1 MLAQRKIV
9 YDESQKNYKQMKTK
23 KLVKVEQAK
32 NVNVNN
38 ALRSRCI
45 ILFVVVIALA
55 GFFILRSGVAASNA
69 YYLNQLK
76 NQSTVLEAENSRL
89 HLEIAHL
96 KSPERIQSI
105 ATQELG
111 MIVPDKFFFQLKIDY
126 QLSHKFLKQI
136 FILRFYGLIFCSIHI

>member
-23 KLVKVEQAK
+23 KLV

-111 MIVPDKFFFQLKIDY
+111 MIVPDKFFFSTKN
-126 QLSHKFLKQI
+126 
-136 FILRFYGLIFCSIHI
+136 

>member
-32 NVNVNN
+32 NVNVNVNN

-45 ILFVVVIALA
+45 ILFVIVVALA
-55 GFFILRSGVAASNA
+55 GFFILRSGAAASNA

-76 NQSTVLEAENSRL
+76 NQSTKLEAENSRL

-111 MIVPDKFFFQLKIDY
+111 MIVPDKFFFSTKN
-126 QLSHKFLKQI
+126 
-136 FILRFYGLIFCSIHI
+136 

>member
-1 MLAQRKIV
+1 MLAQRKIA

-45 ILFVVVIALA
+45 ILFVIVVALA
-55 GFFILRSGVAASNA
+55 GFFILRSGAAASNA

-76 NQSTVLEAENSRL
+76 NQSRSRKFSSSFRNSTFKITRKNT
-89 HLEIAHL
+89 IYCYT
-96 KSPERIQSI
+96 RIRNDS
-105 ATQELG
+105 TG
-111 MIVPDKFFFQLKIDY
+111 
-126 QLSHKFLKQI
+126 
-136 FILRFYGLIFCSIHI
+136 

>member
-9 YDESQKNYKQMKTK
+9 YEENQESYKQMRTK
-23 KLVKVEQAK
+23 KMTKTRQK
-32 NVNVNN
+32 KDVNLNN

-45 ILFVVVIALA
+45 ILFVIVVALA

-69 YYLNQLK
+69 YHLNQLK
-76 NQSTVLEAENSRL
+76 NQATKLEAENSRL

-105 ATQELG
+105 ATNELG
-111 MIVPDKFFFQLKIDY
+111 MILPDKFFFSSK
-126 QLSHKFLKQI
+126 K
-136 FILRFYGLIFCSIHI
+136 

>member
-23 KLVKVEQAK
+23 KLVKVD
-32 NVNVNN
+32 VNN

-111 MIVPDKFFFQLKIDY
+111 MIVPDKFFFSTKN
-126 QLSHKFLKQI
+126 
-136 FILRFYGLIFCSIHI
+136 

>member
-1 MLAQRKIV
+1 MLAQRKTV
-9 YDESQKNYKQMKTK
+9 YEENQKNYKQMRTK
-23 KLVKVEQAK
+23 KIVKVEQTK
-32 NVNVNN
+32 DVNVNN

-45 ILFVVVIALA
+45 ILFVIVVALA

-76 NQSTVLEAENSRL
+76 NQATKLEAENSRL

-105 ATQELG
+105 ATKDLG
-111 MIVPDKFFFQLKIDY
+111 MILPDKFFFSTKN
-126 QLSHKFLKQI
+126 
-136 FILRFYGLIFCSIHI
+136 

>member
-1 MLAQRKIV
+1 MLAQSKID
-9 YDESQKNYKQMKTK
+9 YEENQKNNKQMKNK
-23 KLVKVEQAK
+23 KLVKVKKKK

-45 ILFVVVIALA
+45 ILFVIVVALA
-55 GFFILRSGVAASNA
+55 GFFILRSGAAASNA

-111 MIVPDKFFFQLKIDY
+111 MIVPDKFFFSTKN
-126 QLSHKFLKQI
+126 
-136 FILRFYGLIFCSIHI
+136 

>member
-9 YDESQKNYKQMKTK
+9 YEENQERYKQMKVK
-23 KLVKVEQAK
+23 KSVKSRQEKDADL
-32 NVNVNN
+32 NN

-45 ILFVVVIALA
+45 ILFVILVAMA
-55 GFFILRSGVAASNA
+55 GFFILRSGAAASNA

-111 MIVPDKFFFQLKIDY
+111 MIVPDKFFFSTKN
-126 QLSHKFLKQI
+126 
-136 FILRFYGLIFCSIHI
+136 

>member
-69 YYLNQLK
+69 IRSRKFSSSFRNSTFKITRK
-76 NQSTVLEAENSRL
+76 NTIYCYTRIRNDST
-89 HLEIAHL
+89 
-96 KSPERIQSI
+96 
-105 ATQELG
+105 G
-111 MIVPDKFFFQLKIDY
+111 
-126 QLSHKFLKQI
+126 
-136 FILRFYGLIFCSIHI
+136 

>member
-55 GFFILRSGVAASNA
+55 GFFILRSGVAANNA

-111 MIVPDKFFFQLKIDY
+111 MIVPDKFFFSTKN
-126 QLSHKFLKQI
+126 
-136 FILRFYGLIFCSIHI
+136 